1 MIWLSQTRYSL
12 SSKLLLMQPQTGELS
27 EPVRFETQKK
37 NPKTFMLFEEY
48 SQRDILETVK
58 TRRLEYEKAT
68 RERRKELE
76 DEVEVEV
83 NDFRRWLEE
92 SKKLEL
98 STAHYYAIALKGL
111 LLGLPTGVQIAQL
124 FSTVL
129 DNL

>member
-1 MIWLSQTRYSL
+1 
-12 SSKLLLMQPQTGELS
+12 MQPQTGEIS
-27 EPVRFETQKK
+27 EPVRLETRKK
-37 NPKTFMLFEEY
+37 IPKTFALFEEY
-48 SQRDILETVK
+48 SQRDIFETVK

-83 NDFRRWLEE
+83 KDFSNWLVE
-92 SKKLEL
+92 SKNLEL
-98 STAHYYAIALKGL
+98 GTAHYYAIALKGL

>member
-1 MIWLSQTRYSL
+1 
-12 SSKLLLMQPQTGELS
+12 MQPQTGELS
-27 EPVRFETQKK
+27 EPVSFETQKK
-37 NPKTFMLFEEY
+37 NPKTFILFEEY
-48 SQRDILETVK
+48 SQRDIFETVK

-83 NDFRRWLEE
+83 KDFRMWLVE
-92 SKKLEL
+92 SKNLEL
-98 STAHYYAIALKGL
+98 GTAHYYAIALKGL

>member
-1 MIWLSQTRYSL
+1 MR
-12 SSKLLLMQPQTGELS
+12 PQTGELP
-27 EPVRFETQKK
+27 EPVRLEIQKET
-37 NPKTFMLFEEY
+37 PKTFILFEEY
-48 SQRDILETVK
+48 SQRDIFETIK

-83 NDFRRWLEE
+83 KNFRMWLVE

-98 STAHYYAIALKGL
+98 SSAHYYATALKGL